1 MEKEEIKNEE
11 VITEEKTKKFEEVEV
26 YQEVEPTKKE
36 VRTDSY
42 FDGSLI
48 ELIGWR
54 LLSFLITI
62 VTLGIAGPWGKC
74 MLYSYQIKH
83 TVYNG
88 KRLKFEGT
96 GGDLFVNKFKWFL
109 LTIITFG
116 IYALFIP
123 IKKTKWVISNIHFE
137 DEEYVKEESFFDG
150 KTIQLI
156 GINLLCNF
164 LNIITFGLVA
174 PFTVC
179 FKLRWINKHTVINR
193 KKLVF
198 NGKAIG
204 LFVKQI
210 LWNFLT
216 VITFGIYGL
225 WVPIKKLKW
234 QSKHTHIKVVGEEEK
249 RDKSLLIAIP
259 IVILGIVLLTAIM
272 PGMVKALG
280 YSFDKGIHSFEDVF
294 ESFEAGFVVGGGR
307 DNSKY
312 TESVMASASSAKGNK
327 GTSSS
332 KKNTSSSKNT
342 SSTTNKNTSN
352 KSSSSSSSTTN
363 SSSGTVSITK
373 KTDYPTLKEIAGDYG
388 INIEEDRYK
397 NGSSTK
403 TETLEASGVESFSV
417 SGGKI
422 NYLSYTMNYDESS
435 GYAHCT
441 NGNSAIEA
449 YFKYKNG
456 KVSVDMRE
464 YIYRTDGVGIEI
476 ERKITGN
483 KIS

>member
-1 MEKEEIKNEE
+1 MEKEIIEKKEEIVENENQ
-11 VITEEKTKKFEEVEV
+11 KFEEVEV
-26 YQEVEPTKKE
+26 YQEVEPIKKE

-48 ELIGWR
+48 ELIGWK

-62 VTLGIAGPWGKC
+62 VTLGIAAPWGKC

-88 KRLKFEGT
+88 KRLKFEGI
-96 GGDLFVNKFKWFL
+96 GGDLFVNKFKWVL

-137 DEEYVKEESFFDG
+137 DEEFIKEESFFDG

-156 GINLLCNF
+156 GINLLCTF

-204 LFVKQI
+204 LFGKQM

-216 VITFGIYGL
+216 IITFGIYGL
-225 WVPIKKLKW
+225 WLPIKRLKW
-234 QSKHTHIKVVGEEEK
+234 QSKHTHIKVVGETEQK
-249 RDKSLLIAIP
+249 DKSFLVAIP
-259 IVILGIVLLTAIM
+259 IVIIGIVILIALL
-272 PGMVKALG
+272 PGMVRAIG
-280 YSFDKGIHSFEDVF
+280 YSFDKGINSVEDVI
-294 ESFEAGFVVGGGR
+294 ESLSAGFVGEGVR
-307 DNSKY
+307 DSSKL
-312 TESVMASASSAKGNK
+312 TESMMSSASSVKGNK
-327 GTSSS
+327 GNSSS
-332 KKNTSSSKNT
+332 KDTTSSSKNT
-342 SSTTNKNTSN
+342 SSNKGTTTK
-352 KSSSSSSSTTN
+352 KPSSST
-363 SSSGTVSITK
+363 SSGTTTTTK
-373 KTDYPTLKEIAGDYG
+373 KTGYPTLKEIAGDYS
-388 INIEEDRYK
+388 INIKEDRYE

-403 TETLEASGVESFSV
+403 TDTQVASGVETISV

-422 NYLSYTMNYDESS
+422 KYLSYTMNYNAST
-435 GYAHCT
+435 GYA
-441 NGNSAIEA
+441 SASTSKGVIEA

-456 KVSVDMRE
+456 KVTVNMRE
-464 YIYRTDGVGIEI
+464 SIYNDNGIGI
-476 ERKITGN
+476 KLERAISGN

>member
-1 MEKEEIKNEE
+1 MKKDEVTVEEKNDKNENQ
-11 VITEEKTKKFEEVEV
+11 KFEEVEV
-26 YQEVEPTKKE
+26 YQEVEPRKKE
-36 VRTDSY
+36 VRIDSY

-54 LLSFLITI
+54 LLAFLITI
-62 VTLGIAGPWGKC
+62 VTLGIAGPWGSC

-96 GGDLFVNKFKWFL
+96 GGDLFVNKFKWVL
-109 LTIITFG
+109 LTIITLG

-137 DEEYVKEESFFDG
+137 DEEFVKEESFFDG

-156 GINLLCNF
+156 GINLLCTF

-174 PFTVC
+174 PFTTC
-179 FKLRWINKHTVINR
+179 LKLRWINKHTVINR

-204 LFVKQI
+204 LFGKQM

-216 VITFGIYGL
+216 IITFGIYGL
-225 WVPIKKLKW
+225 WLPIKVLKW
-234 QSKHTHIKVVGEEEK
+234 KSKHTHIKVVGETEQK
-249 RDKSLLIAIP
+249 DKSIFIAIP
-259 IVILGIVLLTAIM
+259 IVIIGIVILIAIL
-272 PGMVKALG
+272 PGIVKG
-280 YSFDKGIHSFEDVF
+280 IGNMFDNGIHSVEDVF
-294 ESFEAGFVVGGGR
+294 ESLSSGFVVGGGR
-307 DNSKY
+307 DSSKL
-312 TESVMASASSAKGNK
+312 TESVMAPSTSTNGNK
-327 GTSSS
+327 G
-332 KKNTSSSKNT
+332 NSSSKNT
-342 SSTTNKNTSN
+342 STTKKPSTSTTTK
-352 KSSSSSSSTTN
+352 KPSSST
-363 SSSGTVSITK
+363 SSVTTTTTK
-373 KTDYPTLKEIAGDYG
+373 KTGYPTLKEIAEDYS
-388 INIEEDRYK
+388 INLTEDRYE

-403 TETLEASGVESFSV
+403 TDTQVASGVETISV

-422 NYLSYTMNYDESS
+422 KYLGYTMSYNASS
-435 GYAHCT
+435 GYA
-441 NGNSAIEA
+441 SASGSKGVIEA

-456 KVSVDMRE
+456 KVTVNMRE
-464 YIYRTDGVGIEI
+464 SIYNDNGIGI
-476 ERKITGN
+476 KLERAISGN